1 MIQLHDDVCKVLC
14 EDNDKTL
21 TAEVLEFKEG
31 KFLSVSIQRTLKI
44 NLNWNGRIYEG
55 RSGKLSFVSE
65 GPIIRKVKQVR

>member
-1 MIQLHDDVCKVLC
+1 MIQLYDDVCKVLC

-31 KFLSVSIQRTLKI
+31 KFLSVSIERKLKI

-65 GPIIRKVKQVR
+65 GPVIRKVKQVR